1 MTVTIDKKNKTVTIV
16 LRLLE
21 APVLSG
27 SGDTSAVAERVN
39 NQDTGEVYTDGRT
52 IKVSANVYVKTPKAA
67 K

>member
-1 MTVTIDKKNKTVTIV
+1 MQVTIDKKAKTVIIV
-16 LRLLE
+16 LKLLE

-39 NQDTGEVYTDGRT
+39 NQDTGEIYTDGRT
-52 IKVSANVYVKTPKAA
+52 IKVSANVYVKTPKPV